1 MDLAEVLAEVD
12 ASYRG
17 AGSWADPHA
26 DREVED
32 AEYSR
37 VTDPDRYRIVGAR
50 ARAWERALVHLGLA
64 DAEPA
69 PLPDWPYGPRGHSAV
84 HLRPH
89 VADALAV
96 LVVHGSMESVPDTVV
111 GIGIGTPPVMVAM
124 EPDCGC
130 DACDSGSAD
139 LLDVIDQA
147 FVDVVAG
154 EILYAEGDGWT
165 LTETHERSQYT
176 GGINAAAI
184 AASVRR
190 GDPVGTRA
198 LVGRPWFS
206 AQGQ

>member
-1 MDLAEVLAEVD
+1 MDLADVLKKVE

-17 AGSWADPHA
+17 SASWTDPHV

-50 ARAWERALVHLGLA
+50 ASAWERALVDLGLA
-64 DAEPA
+64 TAEPA
-69 PLPDWPYGPRGHSAV
+69 RLPDWQYGPRDVSAIR
-84 HLRPH
+84 LRPRA
-89 VADALAV
+89 ADALELLV
-96 LVVHGSMESVPDTVV
+96 LHGSMESVSDTVIS
-111 GIGIGTPPVMVAM
+111 IGIGTPPVMVAM

-147 FVDVVAG
+147 FVDVVSG
-154 EILYAEGDGWT
+154 EIFYAEGDGWT
-165 LTETHERSQYT
+165 LTATHERSQYT

-190 GDPVGTRA
+190 GEPVGTRA
-198 LVGRPWFS
+198 LIGRAWLS
-206 AQGQ
+206 APDQ